1 MMITT
6 QKYIQEILIY
16 RLLRFKIISLFCIV
30 LALSSC
36 FDNDKQLF
44 IVESKANQNVKTLII
59 SNPYTIY
66 NYYSFIDLDS
76 LKVVKTA
83 LISSWDLAFEAS
95 AAGWHVQVNA
105 ANAKEIFAT
114 GKTDFSADYSAATV
128 PTWSF
133 DVSSG
138 NPDSTAVGKWVS
150 GATGNYQY
158 TNQVYLLGNNNGDG
172 TYSILKKIVFKKL
185 TDNSITFISASPNAV
200 TADTA
205 NIAKNPTYNNV
216 YFSFD
221 KPKETLLIE
230 PPKNSWDIAAGSYRS
245 ILYTDAGVATPYTV
259 RGVTSNYPVVK
270 TAKVRN
276 PNFYTA
282 LAKDTTGLKFSNFRD
297 AIGYDWKDY
306 NSADNNPYRIV
317 PNLYYFIK
325 TKSDKLIKLEF
336 TGYIN
341 ANAQYGYP
349 TLTTVN
355 F

>member
-1 MMITT
+1 MKTI
-6 QKYIQEILIY
+6 
-16 RLLRFKIISLFCIV
+16 FKFPFNGAGTNLFFFKTVLFLCVSFSLN
-30 LALSSC
+30 SC
-36 FDNDKQLF
+36 FKADVEME
-44 IVESKANQNVKTLII
+44 IIESKANQNVKTLII

-66 NYYSFIDLDS
+66 NYYTYIDLDS
-76 LKVVKTA
+76 LKVVQTA

-95 AAGWHVQVNA
+95 PEGFHVLVNS
-105 ANAKEIFAT
+105 ANSKEIYST
-114 GKTDFSADYSAATV
+114 GQTDFSADYSATTV
-128 PTWSF
+128 PKWLF

-138 NPDSTAVGKWVS
+138 NPDSTAIGKWVS
-150 GATGNYQY
+150 GTVGNYQY

-172 TYSILKKIVFKKL
+172 TYTIQKKISFRKL
-185 TDNSITFISASPNAV
+185 TDNSIVFITAAPDSNI
-200 TADTA
+200 ADTVTISKDNA
-205 NIAKNPTYNNV
+205 YRYV
-216 YFSFD
+216 YYSFD

-230 PPKNSWDIAAGSYRS
+230 PPKDKWDIAAGTYRT
-245 ILYTDAGVATPYTV
+245 IIFTDAGVPTPYTV

-270 TAKVRN
+270 TAKVWKSD
-276 PNFYTA
+276 FYTA
-282 LAKDTTGLKFSNFRD
+282 LAKDTTGLKFSNFKD

-325 TKSDKLIKLEF
+325 TKSDKLVKLEF

-349 TLTTVN
+349 TFTIVN